1 MRNFDNWN
9 RYLDNNSKPLRG
21 CVQFMVRD
29 GNTSAPIYDADET
42 PIDNPQLTDIYG
54 RTQHQVFIE
63 EDVTAYFYKYI
74 GEGTIEEEQAIGIDT
89 SDITK
94 WSLQYTSE
102 NQMDLQIDIQS
113 DTAMSIPDMSALRA
127 VDPDKVPEV
136 DGKKLIWLCGYNE
149 SGDCAAVMYYWDPES
164 SANDDGGSVI
174 QGSELTG
181 RWILIPPEVHLDVR
195 HFGVFPYASQN
206 NVENQRVG
214 ILNAVQYANQAGLR
228 VWFPKTETNTGN
240 NIEYK
245 YYRYDNLYA
254 VFSNGLD
261 VDEGVIFLDSGT
273 NSTFRF
279 SDIHGDLYFQ
289 SAKTA
294 VLANYAK
301 ASWNMRALS
310 KNNDDEPATYIID
323 TMEMSTGVR
332 SLTKWSVKC
341 TTEPVCGFTFSYCDI
356 AEDGALGSV
365 EVGDNWYNNE
375 FWNCRLTGKMFIT
388 SGQNEAS
395 LVNMAHNC
403 EFDLQD
409 FRHCPDLWRQLR
421 CTDDAN
427 PFIDWQ
433 DLQAPGKPY
442 ASYVGNK
449 ILSNTIMVSNLKNG
463 LESRINLDSI
473 GNQTA
478 LVLDNVTGWYRI
490 SAALTTRITNSE
502 VKLTL
507 QNGCNIA
514 IENSTVYL
522 DTAGEYAVPPTLSLK
537 NCTIIGDEGSVY
549 KFENFTAYGCIVTMS
564 MKNRYCV
571 IKDSQINGQLR
582 LIPRYV
588 EVGKT
593 VTYEGNQVYVN
604 HLISAYIDNNIFN
617 DGLVIDG
624 YAGYEEF
631 GADHV
636 LVDGLIIEN
645 NRSNVSLYPWIV
657 SCRGAMNSD
666 ILNAYSWKNNT
677 GGFENKVTVEATCR
691 LSTSD
696 YHADGRP
703 GIIAMTRYGSGHT
716 VISAWAAATNDD
728 ETDYNKYFTVCRFF
742 TIGTKD
748 VVIDAEVLLT
758 PRGVQGSSNNSQYL
772 NYCIPSVIPVRW
784 DDKRYSE
791 AAQTILPD
799 LAKSR
804 GDSSGLWRIRN
815 FFVAETTV
823 IEPGTEFYVTI
834 RQKDK

>member
-1 MRNFDNWN
+1 MNLRNFDVWN
-9 RYLDNNSKPLRG
+9 RYTDDAGRPLHG
-21 CVQFMVRD
+21 CVEFFLRD
-29 GNTSAPIYDADET
+29 GTTHAEIYDSDET
-42 PIDNPQLTDIYG
+42 PLSNPIVTNAFG
-54 RTQHQVFIE
+54 RTDRQVFIDG
-63 EDVTAYFYKYI
+63 DVIARFFKYT
-74 GEGTIEEEQAIGIDT
+74 GASSWYDQTGIDT
-89 SDITK
+89 SDTTK
-94 WSLQYTSE
+94 WEQLYSIESQLDLSL
-102 NQMDLQIDIQS
+102 DIQS
-113 DTAMSIPDMSALRA
+113 DSAVSIPDMSALRA

-136 DGKKLIWLCGYNE
+136 DGKKLICLCGYNE

-254 VFSNGLD
+254 VFGNGLD

-279 SDIHGDLYFQ
+279 NDIRGDLYFN
-289 SAKTA
+289 SANTA
-294 VLANYAK
+294 VLSNYAK

-310 KNNDDEPATYIID
+310 KNNDLEPATYVID
-323 TMEMSTGVR
+323 TMELSYGVR
-332 SLTKWSVKC
+332 SLTKWTVKC
-341 TTEPVCGFTFSYCDI
+341 TTDLVYGFTFSYCDI
-356 AEDGALGSV
+356 GEDEALGSV
-365 EVGDNWYNNE
+365 EVDGTWYNNE
-375 FWNCRLTGKMFIT
+375 FWHCKLTGKMFIT
-388 SGQNEAS
+388 SGQYEAS
-395 LVNMAHNC
+395 LVNKAHNC
-403 EFDLQD
+403 EFDIQD

-463 LESRINLDSI
+463 LDSRITLDAI
-473 GNQTA
+473 GNQQA
-478 LVLDNVTGWYRI
+478 LVLDNVTGWYKI
-490 SAALTTRITNSE
+490 SSALTTRITNSE

-507 QNGCNIA
+507 QNANNIA

-593 VTYEGNQVYVN
+593 VTYEGSQVYVQY
-604 HLISAYIDNNIFN
+604 LISAYIDNNIFN

-645 NRSNVSLYPWIV
+645 NRSNVSLYPWLV

-677 GGFENKVTVEATCR
+677 GGFENQVTVEATCR

-703 GIIAMTRYGSGHT
+703 GIIAMTGGGGFT

-758 PRGVQGSSNNSQYL
+758 PRGVQGTSNNSHYL
-772 NYCIPSVIPVRW
+772 NYCLPSVIPVRW

-799 LAKSR
+799 VTKSR
-804 GDSSGLWRIRN
+804 GDSSGLWRVRN
-815 FFVAETTV
+815 FFIAETSLV
-823 IEPGTEFYVTI
+823 EPGTEFYVTI

>member
-102 NQMDLQIDIQS
+102 NQMDLEIDIQS

-181 RWILIPPEVHLDVR
+181 RWIMIPPEVHLDVR

-254 VFSNGLD
+254 VFGNGLD
-261 VDEGVIFLDSGT
+261 VDEGVVFLDNGT

-279 SDIHGDLYFQ
+279 SDIHGDLHFQ

-294 VLANYAK
+294 VMANYAK
-301 ASWNMRALS
+301 ASWNMRSLS
-310 KNNDDEPATYIID
+310 KNNDLEPATYVID
-323 TMEMSTGVR
+323 TMGLSTGIR
-332 SLTKWSVKC
+332 SLTKWKIEC
-341 TTEPVCGFTFSYCDI
+341 TTSLVYGFTFSDCELG
-356 AEDGALGSV
+356 EDGAFGSN
-365 EVGDNWYNNE
+365 EVDGVTYNNE
-375 FWNCRLTGKMFIT
+375 FWYCKLTGKMFIT
-388 SGQNEAS
+388 SGEHEAS
-395 LVNMAHNC
+395 LVNLAHLC
-403 EFDLQD
+403 EFDIQD
-409 FRHCPDLWRQLR
+409 FRHCPDLWRELR
-421 CTDDAN
+421 CTDDSN

-433 DLQAPGKPY
+433 NLINPGKPY
-442 ASYVGNK
+442 NSYVGNQINTPDVTVLNLQNLFSDRITIDK
-449 ILSNTIMVSNLKNG
+449 ISDAHQNL
-463 LESRINLDSI
+463 I
-473 GNQTA
+473 
-478 LVLDNVTGWYRI
+478 LDNVTGWYRI
-490 SAALTTRITNSE
+490 NAGLATTIKNSNI
-502 VKLTL
+502 KLTL
-507 QNGCNIA
+507 QNGNNIA

-522 DTAGEYAVPPTLSLK
+522 DEAGEYTVPPTVSFR
-537 NCTIIGDEGSVY
+537 NCTVIGEEGSVY
-549 KFENFTAYGCIVTMS
+549 KFENFSAYGSTLTLA
-564 MKNRYCV
+564 MKNRFCV
-571 IKDSQINGQLR
+571 IKDSQINGELR

-593 VTYEGNQVYVN
+593 VTYEGSQVYVN
-604 HLISAYIDNNIFN
+604 HLISAYLDNNIFN
-617 DGLVIDG
+617 EQLVIDG

-636 LVDGLIIEN
+636 LADNLVIEN
-645 NRSNVSLYPWIV
+645 NRSNVTQSPWLV
-657 SCRGAMNSD
+657 TCRGAMNSD
-666 ILNAYSWKNNT
+666 ALNSYSWKNNT
-677 GGFENKVTVEATCR
+677 GGFENVVTVEATCR

-703 GIIAMTRYGSGHT
+703 GIIAMTDHGNGHI
-716 VISAWAAATNDD
+716 VISAWAAATNVD
-728 ETDYNKYFTVCRFF
+728 EADYNKYFAVCRFF

-748 VVIDAEVLLT
+748 IVIDAEVLLR
-758 PRGVQGSSNNSQYL
+758 PRGEQSSTNNSQYL

-784 DDKRYSE
+784 DDVRYSE
-791 AAQTILPD
+791 AAHLESLSQRP
-799 LAKSR
+799 K
-804 GDSSGLWRIRN
+804 
-815 FFVAETTV
+815 
-823 IEPGTEFYVTI
+823 
-834 RQKDK
+834 